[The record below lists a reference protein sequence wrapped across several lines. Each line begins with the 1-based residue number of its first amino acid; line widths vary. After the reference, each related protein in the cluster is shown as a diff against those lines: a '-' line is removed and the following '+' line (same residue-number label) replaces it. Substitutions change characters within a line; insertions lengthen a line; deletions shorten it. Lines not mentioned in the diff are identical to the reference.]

1 MGQEL
6 VQRKQLASMQM
17 VTHVMTEIV
26 GRRIVTPAGAP
37 LQEFCTQAFCVNI
50 GQDIRSESTI
60 FREDINK
67 DVSRTAQCNQ
77 GGVSK
82 CRAVTVNSDFLV
94 NQLQIGEFVKFL
106 PSINISMKLR
116 RPPTGSVS
124 NTLSYSFSLSDGG
137 EASLTI
143 RPRSN
148 SVFASIRPITG
159 SVNYSVESCGSN
171 CNVLYERDIN
181 YFNQFQD

>member
-1 MGQEL
+1 MGVFEKNVISNNTL
-6 VQRKQLASMQM
+6 MFLD
-17 VTHVMTEIV
+17 
-26 GRRIVTPAGAP
+26 
-37 LQEFCTQAFCVNI
+37 L
-50 GQDIRSESTI
+50 ESTI

-67 DVSRTAQCNQ
+67 DVSQTAQCNQ

-82 CRAVTVNSDFLV
+82 CRAVTVNSDLLV
-94 NQLQIGEFVKFL
+94 NQLRIGESVKFL
-106 PSINISMKLR
+106 PGINLSMKLR

-137 EASLTI
+137 EVSLTI

-159 SVNYSVESCGSN
+159 SVHYSVESCGSN

-181 YFNQFQD
+181 YFNQFQDYNQPIQISTDYCFCIFISLI

>member
-1 MGQEL
+1 
-6 VQRKQLASMQM
+6 M
-17 VTHVMTEIV
+17 VTHVTTETV
-26 GRRIVTPAGAP
+26 GRRIVTPAGAR
-37 LQEFCTQAFCVNI
+37 LQEKVCTQAFCVNI
-50 GQDIRSESTI
+50 SQDIRSESTI
-60 FREDINK
+60 FREDSNK

-77 GGVSK
+77 DGVSH
-82 CRAVTVNSDFLV
+82 CRAVTINSDFLV
-94 NQLQIGEFVKFL
+94 NQLRIGEAVKFL
-106 PSINISMKLR
+106 PGINISMKLR

-159 SVNYSVESCGSN
+159 SVTYSVESCGSN
-171 CNVLYERDIN
+171 CNVLYERDIS